1 MRQLITRIDDDLH
14 QRLKDRARAE
24 GTSVNALVTRILDEH
39 VVSETAKE
47 RVIRRASTRG
57 VLVQYPKPSPPAP
70 TSAEIEQLTA
80 GWGRAVSE
88 QLHHDRQR
96 SR

>member
-1 MRQLITRIDDDLH
+1 VRQLITRIDDDLH
-14 QRLKDRARAE
+14 QRLKDRAQEE

-39 VVSETAKE
+39 IVPETAKE
-47 RVIRRASTRG
+47 RIIRRAGERG
-57 VLVQYPKPSPPAP
+57 VLVRYPKPSSPAP
-70 TSAEIEQLTA
+70 TAAEIEQLTA

-88 QLHHDRQR
+88 QLHHDRHR